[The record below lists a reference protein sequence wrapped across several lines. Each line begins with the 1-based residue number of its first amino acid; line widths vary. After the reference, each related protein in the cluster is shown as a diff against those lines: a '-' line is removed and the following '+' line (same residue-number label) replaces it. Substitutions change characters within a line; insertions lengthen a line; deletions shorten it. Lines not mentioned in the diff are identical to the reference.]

1 MTGPLNGP
9 VSPEQPVVLTG
20 EFLRTHVADL
30 AWEWAR
36 RGLGIGPD
44 DPPVSEFDTDVPVE
58 LQRVVRLKLLAVLEQ
73 IRVTAETQAR
83 DTARL
88 AARAG
93 ADYGDLG
100 DAVGMTRQGARRRW
114 PGLAEV
120 TKAARTAAAAPG
132 AVPPFRFEIY
142 VPNAV
147 AGAIVGHLVAAG
159 YTGREAVQGAAG
171 VHIGLP
177 DRAGAD
183 GLRQRLAD
191 AGYRPGDVTEP

>member
-1 MTGPLNGP
+1 

-58 LQRVVRLKLLAVLEQ
+58 LQRAVRLKLLAVLEQ

-88 AARAG
+88 AAQAG
-93 ADYGDLG
+93 ADYSDLG
-100 DAVGMTRQGARRRW
+100 EACGLTRQGARRRW
-114 PGLAEV
+114 PDLAEV
-120 TKAARTAAAAPG
+120 TKAARRTDAAAPG

-142 VPNAV
+142 VPDAV
-147 AGAIVGHLVAAG
+147 AGRSSGIWSPLGTPAVRPCRAPPACTSACPTRPAPMGCGSAWPTPA
-159 YTGREAVQGAAG
+159 TGRA
-171 VHIGLP
+171 
-177 DRAGAD
+177 
-183 GLRQRLAD
+183 
-191 AGYRPGDVTEP
+191 T